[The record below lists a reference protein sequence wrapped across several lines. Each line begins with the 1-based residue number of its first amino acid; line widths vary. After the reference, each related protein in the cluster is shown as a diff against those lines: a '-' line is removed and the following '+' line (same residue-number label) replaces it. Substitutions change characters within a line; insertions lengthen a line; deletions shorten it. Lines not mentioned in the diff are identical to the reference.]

1 MSPTPE
7 RARRQIWRDIHDA
20 LIGTH
25 RDFTEG
31 PIGRA
36 VFLLA
41 IPMILEMA
49 MESLFGIV
57 DVFFVARLGTEAV
70 ATVALTEG
78 MLTIVFGVA
87 MGLSMA
93 TTAMVA
99 RRTGEK
105 DPRGAAV
112 AAVHSIA
119 LGILISVAVALVGG
133 FNAPR
138 LLKLMGA
145 SPGVIHTGSGYTTI
159 VLGCVSIIFMLF
171 LINGIFRGAGDAT
184 LAMRTL
190 WLANVINIVLDP
202 CLINGWGPFPKLGV
216 VGAAVATATG
226 RGIGVAFQL
235 WMLLGGGG
243 PRWGAAGG
251 PPTGRRCPC
260 SARARCGSGARS
272 TS

>member
-7 RARRQIWRDIHDA
+7 RARSQIWRDIHDA

-57 DVFFVARLGTEAV
+57 DVFFVARLGTDSV

-112 AAVHSIA
+112 AAVHSI
-119 LGILISVAVALVGG
+119 GIGLAISAVVGVIG
-133 FNAPR
+133 VTQAPK
-138 LLKLMGA
+138 LLRLMGA
-145 SPGVIHTGSGYTTI
+145 SPTIIQTGSTYTSI
-159 VLGCVSIIFMLF
+159 VLGSVSIIFLLF

-190 WLANVINIVLDP
+190 WLANLINIVLDP

-216 VGAAVATATG
+216 VGAAVATSTG

-235 WMLLGGGG
+235 WMLLS
-243 PRWGAAGG
+243 
-251 PPTGRRCPC
+251 GRGRVVVRRQDLKLNLDVLIRLARV
-260 SARARCGSGARS
+260 SATA
-272 TS
+272 

>member
-1 MSPTPE
+1 MTPVTQRE
-7 RARRQIWRDIHDA
+7 RRRIWHDLHDA
-20 LIGTH
+20 LIGNH

-31 PIGRA
+31 PISRA

-41 IPMILEMA
+41 VPMILEMA

-112 AAVHSIA
+112 AAVHSIGIGIA
-119 LGILISVAVALVGG
+119 ISAVVGVTGVTQAPKLLG
-133 FNAPR
+133 
-138 LLKLMGA
+138 LMGA
-145 SPGVIHTGSGYTTI
+145 SPAIIQTGSTYTSI
-159 VLGCVSIIFMLF
+159 VL
-171 LINGIFRGAGDAT
+171 
-184 LAMRTL
+184 
-190 WLANVINIVLDP
+190 
-202 CLINGWGPFPKLGV
+202 
-216 VGAAVATATG
+216 
-226 RGIGVAFQL
+226 
-235 WMLLGGGG
+235 
-243 PRWGAAGG
+243 
-251 PPTGRRCPC
+251 
-260 SARARCGSGARS
+260 
-272 TS
+272 

>member
-7 RARRQIWRDIHDA
+7 RARGQIWRDIHDA
-20 LIGTH
+20 LIGSH

-112 AAVHSIA
+112 AAVQAIG
-119 LGILISVAVALVGG
+119 LGIVISLAVALVGG
-133 FNAPR
+133 LNAPR
-138 LLKLMGA
+138 LLQVMGA
-145 SPGVIHTGSGYTTI
+145 TAGIIRIGSTYTTI

-190 WLANVINIVLDP
+190 WLANIINIVLDP

-235 WMLLGGGG
+235 WMLLS
-243 PRWGAAGG
+243 
-251 PPTGRRCPC
+251 GRGRVVVRRQDLKLNLDVLIRLARV
-260 SARARCGSGARS
+260 SATA
-272 TS
+272 

>member
-7 RARRQIWRDIHDA
+7 RARSQIWRDIHDA

-41 IPMILEMA
+41 VPMILEMA

-57 DVFFVARLGTEAV
+57 DVFFVARLGTDSV

-78 MLTIVFGVA
+78 MLTIIFGVA

-119 LGILISVAVALVGG
+119 LGILIFVAGG
-133 FNAPR
+133 
-138 LLKLMGA
+138 
-145 SPGVIHTGSGYTTI
+145 
-159 VLGCVSIIFMLF
+159 
-171 LINGIFRGAGDAT
+171 
-184 LAMRTL
+184 
-190 WLANVINIVLDP
+190 
-202 CLINGWGPFPKLGV
+202 GW
-216 VGAAVATATG
+216 
-226 RGIGVAFQL
+226 
-235 WMLLGGGG
+235 GGGG
-243 PRWGAAGG
+243 APPALEGEWGG
-251 PPTGRRCPC
+251 PPVPP
-260 SARARCGSGARS
+260 
-272 TS
+272 

>member
-1 MSPTPE
+1 MSTRPE
-7 RARRQIWRDIHDA
+7 RGRGQSWRDIHDA

-105 DPRGAAV
+105 DPRGASVAAAHSIGIGLAISAV
-112 AAVHSIA
+112 AGVIGVTHS
-119 LGILISVAVALVGG
+119 
-133 FNAPR
+133 PK
-138 LLKLMGA
+138 LLSLMGA
-145 SPGVIHTGSGYTTI
+145 SPTIIQTASTYTSI
-159 VLGCVSIIFMLF
+159 VL
-171 LINGIFRGAGDAT
+171 
-184 LAMRTL
+184 
-190 WLANVINIVLDP
+190 
-202 CLINGWGPFPKLGV
+202 
-216 VGAAVATATG
+216 
-226 RGIGVAFQL
+226 
-235 WMLLGGGG
+235 
-243 PRWGAAGG
+243 
-251 PPTGRRCPC
+251 
-260 SARARCGSGARS
+260 
-272 TS
+272 